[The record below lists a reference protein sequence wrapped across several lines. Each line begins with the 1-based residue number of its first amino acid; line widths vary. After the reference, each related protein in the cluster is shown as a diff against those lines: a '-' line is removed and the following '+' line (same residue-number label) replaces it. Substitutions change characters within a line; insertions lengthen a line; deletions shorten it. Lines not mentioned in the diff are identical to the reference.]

1 MDKGHK
7 STMKSISK
15 LITQSSHNFFS
26 SFLEDRDSKDK
37 KNHSKEREELLKEL
51 QLAAAQKALVVLQLK
66 GSSPNQKFET
76 VSGWIVSK
84 NIVDA
89 IMLRTQNDSQQIKM
103 IPVKQIKKM
112 SMLSIADKRHIK

>member
-26 SFLEDRDSKDK
+26 SFLEDSKDK
-37 KNHSKEREELLKEL
+37 KNQSKDREELLKEL
-51 QLAAAQKALVVLQLK
+51 QVAAAQKALVVLQLK
-66 GSSPNQKFET
+66 GTSPNQKFET

-84 NIVDA
+84 NIVDT
-89 IMLRTQNDSQQIKM
+89 IMLRTQNDAQQIKM
-103 IPVKQIKKM
+103 IPVEQIKKM